1 MNSVTILANG
11 MVVGGTSLL
20 VISLILVRRMARQL
34 PAGGIRRRWRL
45 LTVMIIAFVP
55 GYITYGSVARNS
67 YRGPLDLIVPVI
79 FFFGAVFVLLV
90 SSLSLETAL
99 DVRRIYTLEQES
111 ITDALTGTYNR
122 RYLDRRLDEE
132 VARASRYGF
141 PLAVL
146 LLDIDHFKKI
156 NDVHGHPFGDG
167 ILAALSQIVM
177 NSVRKTDVV
186 ARYGGDEILVIAT
199 HTPLRDAA
207 ELGERLRQRV
217 EAAEMGQA
225 NDASGGLPV
234 RVTISAGVAGFS
246 DELSSGESLIHAA
259 DQALYQAKQAGR
271 NRTATAQ
278 GIPEQQKPAS

>member
-1 MNSVTILANG
+1 
-11 MVVGGTSLL
+11 
-20 VISLILVRRMARQL
+20 
-34 PAGGIRRRWRL
+34 
-45 LTVMIIAFVP
+45 MIIAFVP

-132 VARASRYGF
+132 VLRARRYGF

-146 LLDIDHFKKI
+146 LLDIDHFKQI
-156 NDVHGHPFGDG
+156 NDEHGHPFGDG
-167 ILAALSQIVM
+167 ILAGLSQIVM
-177 NSVRKTDVV
+177 NSVRRTDVV
-186 ARYGGDEILVIAT
+186 ARYGGDEVLVIAT
-199 HTPLRDAA
+199 HTPLADAA

-225 NDASGGLPV
+225 SGTGGGVPI
-234 RVTISAGVAGFS
+234 RVTISVGVAGYS
-246 DELSSGESLIHAA
+246 DELSSGQSLIQAA

-271 NRTATAQ
+271 NRTAIAQ
-278 GIPEQQKPAS
+278 AIPESQKPAS

>member
-1 MNSVTILANG
+1 
-11 MVVGGTSLL
+11 MVVAGTSLL
-20 VISLILVRRMARQL
+20 VFSLILVRRMARQL
-34 PAGGIRRRWRL
+34 PAGGIRRRWGL
-45 LTVMIIAFVP
+45 LTAMIIAFVP
-55 GYITYGSVARNS
+55 GYITYGSVARDS

-90 SSLSLETAL
+90 STLSLETAL

-111 ITDALTGTYNR
+111 ITDALTGTFNR

-132 VARASRYGF
+132 VLRASRYGF

-156 NDVHGHPFGDG
+156 NDEHGHPAGDG

-199 HTPLRDAA
+199 HTPLPDAA

-217 EAAEMGQA
+217 EGAEMGQA
-225 NDASGGLPV
+225 NEAGGGVPV
-234 RVTISAGVAGFS
+234 RVTISVGVAGYN
-246 DELSSGESLIHAA
+246 DELSSGQSLIQAA

-271 NRTATAQ
+271 NRTTTAQ
-278 GIPEQQKPAS
+278 EISEPHKAAG

>member
-1 MNSVTILANG
+1 MTILANG
-11 MVVGGTSLL
+11 MVVAGTSLL
-20 VISLILVRRMARQL
+20 VFSLILVRRMARQL
-34 PAGGIRRRWRL
+34 PAGGIRRRWGL
-45 LTVMIIAFVP
+45 LTAMIIVFVP
-55 GYITYGSVARNS
+55 GYLAYGSVARDS
-67 YRGPLDLIVPVI
+67 YRGPLDLLVPVI
-79 FFFGAVFVLLV
+79 FFFGAAFVLLV

-132 VARASRYGF
+132 VLRASRYGF

-156 NDVHGHPFGDG
+156 NDEHGHPAGDG

-199 HTPLRDAA
+199 HTPLPDAA

-217 EAAEMGQA
+217 EGAEMGQA
-225 NDASGGLPV
+225 NEPGGGVPA
-234 RVTISAGVAGFS
+234 RVTISVGVAGYS
-246 DELSSGESLIHAA
+246 DELSSGQSLIQAA

-271 NRTATAQ
+271 NRTTTAQ
-278 GIPEQQKPAS
+278 GISGPHRPAG

>member
-1 MNSVTILANG
+1 MTILANG
-11 MVVGGTSLL
+11 MVVAGTSLL
-20 VISLILVRRMARQL
+20 VISLILVRRMAGQL
-34 PAGGIRRRWRL
+34 PTGGIRRRWGL
-45 LTVMIIAFVP
+45 LTAMIIAFVP

-67 YRGPLDLIVPVI
+67 FRGPLDLIVPVI

-132 VARASRYGF
+132 VQRARRYGF

-156 NDVHGHPFGDG
+156 NDEHGHPVGDD

-177 NSVRKTDVV
+177 NSLRKTDVV
-186 ARYGGDEILVIAT
+186 ARYGGDEIMVIAT
-199 HTPLRDAA
+199 HTPLADAA

-225 NDASGGLPV
+225 NVASDGVPI
-234 RVTISAGVAGFS
+234 RVTISVGVAGYS
-246 DELSSGESLIHAA
+246 DELSSGQSLIEAA

-271 NRTATAQ
+271 NRTATAL
-278 GIPEQQKPAS
+278 GIPEPQKPAS

>member
-1 MNSVTILANG
+1 MTILANG
-11 MVVGGTSLL
+11 MVVAGTSLL
-20 VISLILVRRMARQL
+20 VFSLILVRRMARQL
-34 PAGGIRRRWRL
+34 PAGGIRRRWGL
-45 LTVMIIAFVP
+45 LTAMIIVFVP
-55 GYITYGSVARNS
+55 GYITYGSVARDS
-67 YRGPLDLIVPVI
+67 YRGPLDLLVPVI

-90 SSLSLETAL
+90 STLSLETAL

-132 VARASRYGF
+132 VLRASRYGF

-146 LLDIDHFKKI
+146 LLDIDHFKQI
-156 NDVHGHPFGDG
+156 NDEHGHPAGDG

-199 HTPLRDAA
+199 HTPLPNAA

-217 EAAEMGQA
+217 EGAEMGQA
-225 NDASGGLPV
+225 NEAGGGVPV
-234 RVTISAGVAGFS
+234 RVTISVGVAGYN
-246 DELSSGESLIHAA
+246 DELSSGQSLIQAA

-271 NRTATAQ
+271 NRTTTAQ
-278 GIPEQQKPAS
+278 GISEPHKPAG

>member
-1 MNSVTILANG
+1 MTILANG
-11 MVVGGTSLL
+11 MVVAGTSLL
-20 VISLILVRRMARQL
+20 VFSLILVRRMARQL
-34 PAGGIRRRWRL
+34 PAGGIRRRWGL
-45 LTVMIIAFVP
+45 LTAMIIAFVP
-55 GYITYGSVARNS
+55 GYITYGSVARDS

-90 SSLSLETAL
+90 STLSLETAL

-132 VARASRYGF
+132 VLRASRYGF

-146 LLDIDHFKKI
+146 LLDIDHFKEI
-156 NDVHGHPFGDG
+156 NDEHGHPAGDG

-199 HTPLRDAA
+199 HTPLPDAA

-217 EAAEMGQA
+217 EGAEMGQGNEA
-225 NDASGGLPV
+225 GGGVPV
-234 RVTISAGVAGFS
+234 RVTISVGVAGYNE
-246 DELSSGESLIHAA
+246 ELSSGQLLIQAA
-259 DQALYQAKQAGR
+259 DQALYRAKQAGR
-271 NRTATAQ
+271 NRTTSAQ
-278 GIPEQQKPAS
+278 GISEPHKPAG

>member
-1 MNSVTILANG
+1 MTILANG
-11 MVVGGTSLL
+11 MVVAGTSLL
-20 VISLILVRRMARQL
+20 VFSLILVRRMARQL
-34 PAGGIRRRWRL
+34 PAGGIRRRWGL
-45 LTVMIIAFVP
+45 LTAMIIAFVP
-55 GYITYGSVARNS
+55 GYITYGSVARDS

-90 SSLSLETAL
+90 STLSLETAL

-111 ITDALTGTYNR
+111 ITDALTGTFNR

-132 VARASRYGF
+132 VLRASRYGF

-156 NDVHGHPFGDG
+156 NDEHGHPAGDG

-199 HTPLRDAA
+199 HTPLPDAA

-217 EAAEMGQA
+217 EGAEMGQA
-225 NDASGGLPV
+225 NEAGGGVPV
-234 RVTISAGVAGFS
+234 RVTISVGVAGYN
-246 DELSSGESLIHAA
+246 DELSSGQSLIQAA

-271 NRTATAQ
+271 NRTTTAQ
-278 GIPEQQKPAS
+278 EISEPHKAAG

>member
-11 MVVGGTSLL
+11 MVVAGTSLL
-20 VISLILVRRMARQL
+20 VFSLILVRRMARQL
-34 PAGGIRRRWRL
+34 PAGGVRRRWGL
-45 LTVMIIAFVP
+45 LTAMIIAFVP
-55 GYITYGSVARNS
+55 GYITYGSVAGNS
-67 YRGPLDLIVPVI
+67 FRGPLDLIVPVI

-90 SSLSLETAL
+90 STLSLETAL

-132 VARASRYGF
+132 VLRASRYGF
-141 PLAVL
+141 SLAVL

-156 NDVHGHPFGDG
+156 NDEYGHPFGDG
-167 ILAALSQIVM
+167 ILAGLSHIVM

-199 HTPLRDAA
+199 HTPLADAA

-225 NDASGGLPV
+225 SESGAGVPIQ
-234 RVTISAGVAGFS
+234 VTISIGVAGYS
-246 DELSSGESLIHAA
+246 DELSSGQSLIQAA
-259 DQALYQAKQAGR
+259 DQALYQAKQTGR
-271 NRTATAQ
+271 NQTATAE
-278 GIPEQQKPAS
+278 GIPEPQMPAS

>member
-1 MNSVTILANG
+1 MTILANG
-11 MVVGGTSLL
+11 MVVAGTSLL
-20 VISLILVRRMARQL
+20 VFSLILVRRMARQL
-34 PAGGIRRRWRL
+34 PAGGIRRRWGL
-45 LTVMIIAFVP
+45 LTAMIIAFVP
-55 GYITYGSVARNS
+55 GYITYGSVARDS
-67 YRGPLDLIVPVI
+67 YRGPLDLLVPVI

-90 SSLSLETAL
+90 STLSLETAL
-99 DVRRIYTLEQES
+99 DVRRTYTLEQGS
-111 ITDALTGTYNR
+111 ITDALTGTFNR

-132 VARASRYGF
+132 VLRASRYGF

-156 NDVHGHPFGDG
+156 NDEHGHPAGDG

-199 HTPLRDAA
+199 HTPLLDAA

-217 EAAEMGQA
+217 EGAVMGQA
-225 NDASGGLPV
+225 NKAGGGVPV
-234 RVTISAGVAGFS
+234 RVTISVGVAGYN
-246 DELSSGESLIHAA
+246 DELSSGQALIQAA

-271 NRTATAQ
+271 NRTVTAQ
-278 GIPEQQKPAS
+278 GILEQQKPAS